1 MDLIHAF
8 YDEAKL
14 ETITE
19 LDSTKMSG
27 KKFSITLDEWTS
39 KRNHSYLN
47 INVHHL
53 AEDFNLGLVPMAGS
67 CDAQRTLE
75 LISGRL
81 KIFNLNLGTDI
92 FAATNDGAAVMIKF
106 GKLSYI
112 INQLSYSHAIHLAVT
127 DVLYKHREMVE
138 AESEVN
144 GSSEESNDE
153 DEDKLTNM
161 NNLFLMFVTK
171 SILLLF
177 CLTIPNIPFH
187 KSEKFV
193 NFFANL
199 Q

>member
-19 LDSTKMSG
+19 LDSIKMSG

-39 KRNHSYLN
+39 KRNHRYLN
-47 INVHHL
+47 ISVHHL
-53 AEDFNLGLVPMAGS
+53 AEDFNLGLVPIAGS

-81 KIFNLNLGTDI
+81 KIFNLNLETDI
-92 FAATNDGAAVMIKF
+92 VAATNDGAAVMIKF
-106 GKLSYI
+106 GKLSCI
-112 INQLSYSHAIHLAVT
+112 INQLCYSHAIHLAVT

-144 GSSEESNDE
+144 GSSEESDDE
-153 DEDKLTNM
+153 DEDKYDEYEEPFSYICNQEHPIP
-161 NNLFLMFVTK
+161 
-171 SILLLF
+171 ILSDN
-177 CLTIPNIPFH
+177 CKH
-187 KSEKFV
+187 SV
-193 NFFANL
+193 
-199 Q
+199 